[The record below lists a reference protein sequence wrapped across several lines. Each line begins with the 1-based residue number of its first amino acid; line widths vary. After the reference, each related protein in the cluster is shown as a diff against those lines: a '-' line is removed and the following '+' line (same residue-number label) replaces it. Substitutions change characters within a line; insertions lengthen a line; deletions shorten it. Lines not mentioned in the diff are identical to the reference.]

1 MPPLRPPR
9 RRRDPFDTLLRVLVA
24 PLAAAAALAAAA
36 LLILCA
42 PEALVAAVLG
52 LFRSRKD

>member
-1 MPPLRPPR
+1 MPPLRRARAR
-9 RRRDPFDTLLRVLVA
+9 RNALLKLLFA
-24 PLAAAAALAAAA
+24 PLAVAAALAAAA

-52 LFRSRKD
+52 LFRSRED